1 MGASNETLKTV
12 RIVISVP
19 GSFPEEV
26 IGRTGGGGGLQM
38 KSAVSVKAL

>member
-19 GSFPEEV
+19 GSFPKEV
-26 IGRTGGGGGLQM
+26 IGRTGGLQM